1 MNNLQKYSLTET
13 QDFIITDKE
22 SGFNLKC
29 YALSYIDKSLFCNGY
44 YRFGIYSQDY
54 QSFFTTKYDCD
65 PDQADTAIVQDI
77 FSLLADKIEDDFGI
91 DIETN
96 LFEKYYWLHEP
107 SKSTMV
113 ISYVLDEYYEDEEE
127 E

>member
-1 MNNLQKYSLTET
+1 MINRRKYYPTET
-13 QDFIITDKE
+13 LDFEITDKE

-29 YALSYIDKSLFCNGY
+29 YALAYTDKSLFCNGY

-54 QSFFTTKYDCD
+54 QFFFTTKYDCD
-65 PDQADTAIVQDI
+65 PDEADPAIVEDI
-77 FSLLADKIEDDFGI
+77 FFLLADKIEDNFGI

-96 LFEKYYWLHEP
+96 LFEKYYWLREP

-113 ISYVLDEYYEDEEE
+113 ISYVFDEYYEDEEE
-127 E
+127 

>member
-1 MNNLQKYSLTET
+1 MINMQPSFLLES
-13 QDFIITDKE
+13 QDFQITDKKL
-22 SGFNLKC
+22 GIDLKC
-29 YALSYIDKSLFCNGY
+29 YASAVTDKSLFCNGY
-44 YRFGIYSQDY
+44 YKFGIYSQDY
-54 QSFFTTKYDCD
+54 QSFFSTKYDCD

-77 FSLLADKIEDDFGI
+77 FLLLADKIEDDFGI